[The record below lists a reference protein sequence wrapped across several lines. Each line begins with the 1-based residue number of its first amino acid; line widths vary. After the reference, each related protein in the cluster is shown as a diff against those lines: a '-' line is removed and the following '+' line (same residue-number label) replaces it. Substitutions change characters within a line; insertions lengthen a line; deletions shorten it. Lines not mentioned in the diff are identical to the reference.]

1 MFCAVQPEGGL
12 EGELASCIDDAEIA
26 RTDQRSESDELR
38 CVLAVIRHGG
48 ECAAQHGSLY

>member
-1 MFCAVQPEGGL
+1 MTTFAHSQAAAGL

-26 RTDQRSESDELR
+26 RTDARSEHDELR

-48 ECAAQHGSLY
+48 ELLFVY